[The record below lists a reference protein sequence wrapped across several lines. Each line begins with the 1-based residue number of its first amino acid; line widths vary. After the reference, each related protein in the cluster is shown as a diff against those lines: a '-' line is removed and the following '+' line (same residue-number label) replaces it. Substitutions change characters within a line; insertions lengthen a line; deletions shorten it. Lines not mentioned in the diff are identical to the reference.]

1 MELSCSI
8 RAGEAGCGIEVEV
21 ISRSRQAPASRDAG
35 TLRPRSVRT
44 IEEDDRSRSRDRPER
59 SRPYAKNDSTRP
71 RQQAG
76 PTNRAS
82 RESDETSNGSNPRDF
97 PHPLTGHDDPPARCK
112 KSRQRQP
119 QSRASSGR
127 GKQRRRQHT
136 ARRSSFFPSGSYRA
150 SLNAGHPSCQYGQS
164 KQSRKKRRRALGK
177 GNGRQGREVRRL
189 RIVSPDCVLFPLD
202 SGRRKIFGFI

>member
-1 MELSCSI
+1 MELSCSS

-71 RQQAG
+71 RQQGG

-112 KSRQRQP
+112 ESRQRQP

-136 ARRSSFFPSGSYRA
+136 ARRSSFVPSGSYRA

-164 KQSRKKRRRALGK
+164 KQSREKRAARSGK
-177 GNGRQGREVRRL
+177 AMVASSVKSGRL
-189 RIVSPDCVLFPLD
+189 RC
-202 SGRRKIFGFI
+202 GRPACPF